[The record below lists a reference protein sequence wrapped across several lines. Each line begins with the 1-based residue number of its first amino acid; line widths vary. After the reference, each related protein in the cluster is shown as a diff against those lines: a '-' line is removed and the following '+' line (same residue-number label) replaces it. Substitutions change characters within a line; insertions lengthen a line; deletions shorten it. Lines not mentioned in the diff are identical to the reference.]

1 MEFAME
7 GYRLLDLL
15 RWGIASEYLNAYF
28 NVERNGAS
36 HLRMKL
42 MARICFIKKKI
53 DRNFTSPPKEVGSM
67 IPME

>member
-1 MEFAME
+1 ME

-36 HLRMKL
+36 HLRDEL
-42 MARICFIKKKI
+42 FKK
-53 DRNFTSPPKEVGSM
+53 DRHKYLP
-67 IPME
+67 IPLTR